1 MSKFQSAQLDDV
13 SGLHLHLEHLA
24 NGSINGG
31 SVYSSNV
38 FILFLATY
46 PSLFIYLFIYLFKL
60 HSENIKTAQNNDL
73 SDHMKANY
81 RTRAVLLIVY

>member
-46 PSLFIYLFIYLFKL
+46 PSLFIYLFIQTSLRE
-60 HSENIKTAQNNDL
+60 HQN
-73 SDHMKANY
+73 SAKQ
-81 RTRAVLLIVY
+81 